1 MQQRPVWQQVL
12 LRNVAWFL
20 LSLVLAILVWVTA
33 VSQSNP
39 FEERRMPGIPLR
51 VNQAPGLVI
60 VNEASLPQTVTVR
73 LIGQRSEI
81 TMLTQD
87 DVVVTA
93 NLADLGPG
101 THTVPLV
108 GTAARGARVDTVIP
122 SQITVDLEVIASQLV
137 EVRPRII
144 NPPPPDTEAGEP
156 ELDVLQVEVSGP
168 QSLVQQVSAAEVTID
183 LEGQRTTFE
192 DDVRPVAVDAEGDP
206 ITEVTV
212 SPQVVHVTIPISE
225 SETVR
230 EVNVSPVTEGE
241 LPDGY
246 FIRGI
251 NYEPQTVY
259 LSVPAG
265 SSADIPQT
273 LPTVPIVIT
282 GRTDDFE
289 ETVPLDL
296 SGLDVIPISESNI
309 TVTILI
315 DAQTAT
321 RQLERVPVEQIGGD
335 PSFQYRI
342 EPSEVTLIITAP
354 QPLVERLTR
363 DDVRVTADVSAMRA
377 AGTYNVT
384 PTATLREPAEDVN
397 ITILPAQM
405 VVVVESS
412 SATPRATSTSD
423 SDD

>member
-144 NPPPPDTEAGEP
+144 NAPPPDTEAGEP

-168 QSLVQQVSAAEVTID
+168 QSHVQQVSAAEVTID

-192 DDVRPVAVDAEGDP
+192 DDVRPIPVDAEGDP
-206 ITEVTV
+206 VENVTV

>member
-1 MQQRPVWQQVL
+1 

-192 DDVRPVAVDAEGDP
+192 DDVRPIPVDAEGDP
-206 ITEVTV
+206 VENVTV

>member
-192 DDVRPVAVDAEGDP
+192 DDVRPVAVDAGGDP
-206 ITEVTV
+206 VTEVTV

-321 RQLERVPVEQIGGD
+321 RQLERVP
-335 PSFQYRI
+335 
-342 EPSEVTLIITAP
+342 
-354 QPLVERLTR
+354 
-363 DDVRVTADVSAMRA
+363 
-377 AGTYNVT
+377 
-384 PTATLREPAEDVN
+384 
-397 ITILPAQM
+397 
-405 VVVVESS
+405 
-412 SATPRATSTSD
+412 
-423 SDD
+423 